1 MEILG
6 FKLWESPEVKIL
18 KEIDEHMNLCLKATE
33 KLLEAVE
40 CTFLGRD
47 AEKSIKKVT
56 IIEANADDIRRGI
69 VRELSEGI
77 LPPMNKEDLIRLTW
91 KQDKVA
97 NWAKESA
104 EILRLLKE
112 SELSEELVEAFVELA
127 TLNIEGV
134 RALQDVLKL
143 LFDDWKQAVEKCKV
157 VEDKETD
164 IDLQYQRTL
173 ELLMKSNLDAGT
185 LMIANELARTLEN
198 LGDDC
203 EDTSDLMKVVAIST
217 FR

>member
-18 KEIDEHMNLCLKATE
+18 REIDEHMNLCLKATE

-127 TLNIEGV
+127 TLNIEAV

-173 ELLMKSNLDAGT
+173 ELLMKSDLDAGT

>member
-18 KEIDEHMNLCLKATE
+18 REIDEHMNLCLKATE

-40 CTFLGRD
+40 GTFLGRD